1 MRITVLG
8 AGMVG
13 SAIARDL
20 AAEAPGLP
28 ALPSAGRAARAGAF
42 SVTAADRDE
51 LALAH
56 LRSRAPVQTLRADLA
71 DTAVVADLAAA
82 ADLVVC
88 AVPGFLGFR
97 TLQAI
102 LSAGRDVVDIS
113 FFAEDA
119 LALDSL
125 ARERGVTA
133 VVDCGVAP
141 GLCNIMA
148 GRAVGLLDEA
158 HSYAC
163 YVGGLPVVR
172 RWPYEYRAVFSPAD
186 VIEEYTRPS
195 RLVEHGQ
202 EVVRP
207 ALSELELLDLPGVGT
222 LEAFNTDGLRT
233 LRHTLRLPFMKEK
246 TLRYPGHAE
255 LMRVFRESGFF
266 GTEPVL
272 VDGQPVSPLSLTSR
286 LLFDQWRMPEG
297 QADICVMQVIVEG
310 QRGGRP
316 ARVTYDL
323 LDRYDPATGISA
335 MARTTG
341 YTCALVVRQVAA
353 GMWRRPGICPP
364 ELLGRDQALWDDL
377 MAGYAARGIHITET
391 ITDL

>member
-20 AAEAPGLP
+20 AAEPTFAV
-28 ALPSAGRAARAGAF
+28 SA
-42 SVTAADRDE
+42 VDRDAA
-51 LALAH
+51 ALDR
-56 LRSRAPVQTLRADLA
+56 LRGRAPVTTRQADLSDA
-71 DTAVVADLAAA
+71 AAVAELAAA

-97 TLQAI
+97 TLEAI
-102 LSAGRDVVDIS
+102 IGAGRNVMDIS

-119 LALDSL
+119 LALDGL

-148 GRAVGLLDEA
+148 GRAVGLLDDAER
-158 HSYAC
+158 YAC

-186 VIEEYTRPS
+186 VIEEYTRPA

-207 ALSELELLDLPGVGT
+207 ALSELEQVDVPGLGT

-233 LRHTLRLPFMKEK
+233 LRHTLRLAFMKEK

-266 GTEPVL
+266 DAKPVD
-272 VDGQPVSPLSLTSR
+272 VGGQRVRPLALTSR
-286 LLFDQWRMPEG
+286 LLFDQWRMQEG
-297 QADICVMQVIVEG
+297 EEDICVMQVTVEG
-310 QRGGRP
+310 KRGGRP

-323 LDRYDPATGISA
+323 LDRYDAATGVTA

-341 YTCALVVRQVAA
+341 YTCALVARQVAA
-353 GMWRRPGICPP
+353 GMWRQPGVCPP
-364 ELLGRDQALWDDL
+364 ELLGRDQAIWDDL

-391 ITDL
+391 IADL

>member
-20 AAEAPGLP
+20 AADP
-28 ALPSAGRAARAGAF
+28 AF
-42 SVTAADRDE
+42 TVTAVDRDADALARLRAHAQVETRQADLSDTTAVGE
-51 LALAH
+51 LA
-56 LRSRAPVQTLRADLA
+56 S
-71 DTAVVADLAAA
+71 A

-102 LSAGRDVVDIS
+102 IGAGRNVVDIS

-119 LALDSL
+119 LTLDGL

-158 HSYAC
+158 QSYAC

-172 RWPYEYRAVFSPAD
+172 RWPYQYRAVFSPAD
-186 VIEEYTRPS
+186 VIEEYTRPA

-207 ALSELELLDLPGVGT
+207 ALSELELVDLPGVGT

-233 LRHTLRLPFMKEK
+233 LRHTLQLPFMKEK

-266 GTEPVL
+266 GTEPVV
-272 VDGQPVSPLSLTSR
+272 VDGQPVRPLALTSR
-286 LLFDQWRMPEG
+286 LLFDQWRMQEG
-297 QADICVMQVIVEG
+297 EEDICVMQVTVDG
-310 QRGGRP
+310 RRGGRP
-316 ARVTYDL
+316 ARVAYDL
-323 LDRYDPATGISA
+323 LDRYDPVTGVTA

-353 GMWRRPGICPP
+353 GMWRQPGICPP
-364 ELLGRDQALWDDL
+364 ELLGRDQAIWDAL

>member
-20 AAEAPGLP
+20 AADP
-28 ALPSAGRAARAGAF
+28 AF
-42 SVTAADRDE
+42 TVTAVDRDADALARLRAHAQVETRQADLSDTTAVGE
-51 LALAH
+51 LA
-56 LRSRAPVQTLRADLA
+56 S
-71 DTAVVADLAAA
+71 A

-102 LSAGRDVVDIS
+102 IGAGRNVVDIS

-119 LALDSL
+119 LTLDGL
-125 ARERGVTA
+125 ARERSVTA

-158 HSYAC
+158 QSYAC

-172 RWPYEYRAVFSPAD
+172 RWPYQYRAVFSPAD
-186 VIEEYTRPS
+186 VIEEYTRPA

-207 ALSELELLDLPGVGT
+207 ALSELELVDLPGVGT

-233 LRHTLRLPFMKEK
+233 LRHTLQLPFMKEK

-266 GTEPVL
+266 GTEPVV
-272 VDGQPVSPLSLTSR
+272 VDGQPVRPLALTSR
-286 LLFDQWRMPEG
+286 LLFDQWRMQEG
-297 QADICVMQVIVEG
+297 EEDICVMQVTVDG
-310 QRGGRP
+310 RRGGRP
-316 ARVTYDL
+316 ARVAYDL
-323 LDRYDPATGISA
+323 LDRYDPVTGVTA

-353 GMWRRPGICPP
+353 GMWRQPGICPP
-364 ELLGRDQALWDDL
+364 ELLGRDQAIWDAL

>member
-20 AAEAPGLP
+20 AADP
-28 ALPSAGRAARAGAF
+28 AF
-42 SVTAADRDE
+42 IVTAADRDE
-51 LALAH
+51 SALAR
-56 LRSRAPVQTLRADLA
+56 LRSRAPVATHSADLA
-71 DTAVVADLAAA
+71 DTAAVSELAAA

-88 AVPGFLGFR
+88 AVPGFLGFSTVR
-97 TLQAI
+97 AI
-102 LSAGRDVVDIS
+102 LAAGRNVVDIS

-119 LALDSL
+119 LGLDGL

-141 GLCNIMA
+141 GLCNVMA
-148 GRAVGLLDEA
+148 GRAVTLLDEA

-172 RWPYEYRAVFSPAD
+172 RWPYQYRAVFSPAD
-186 VIEEYTRPS
+186 VIEEYTRPA

-255 LMRVFRESGFF
+255 LMRVFRDSGFF
-266 GTEPVL
+266 DATPVL
-272 VDGQPVSPLSLTSR
+272 VHGQPVSPLDLTSH

-297 QADICVMQVIVEG
+297 EADICVMRVTVDG
-310 QRGGRP
+310 RRGKKP

-323 LDRYDPATGISA
+323 LDRYDPVTGVTA

-341 YTCALVVRQVAA
+341 YTCALVVRQVAS
-353 GMWRRPGICPP
+353 GRWRQPGICPP

-377 MAGYAARGIHITET
+377 MAGYAARGIRVSES